1 MGRSIAQRDTFQ
13 HLLHL
18 ADSILSRGSGKWAAG
33 PPSSCQLLKCWPHNV
48 SCEIPKLGS
57 QKVLPSLFLG
67 SSLWYFHFPVS
78 HRPFHV
84 SALWPG
90 PPRSGGRQGKGE
102 VTQMQANSMYIWR
115 GGRYH
120 QYICKVVPNFT
131 IRKVTFGALRKYS
144 LQHSPPWA
152 VSHLPYKYLV
162 SLGCCSV
169 VLLMKY
175 VVENIQTTWRF
186 RY

>member
-1 MGRSIAQRDTFQ
+1 MGQSIAQRDTFQ

-18 ADSILSRGSGKWAAG
+18 ADSILIRGSGKWAAG

-48 SCEIPKLGS
+48 SCEIPKLRS

-67 SSLWYFHFPVS
+67 SSLWYFLPCL
-78 HRPFHV
+78 PQT
-84 SALWPG
+84 L
-90 PPRSGGRQGKGE
+90 PRVCTLTWTSQKWRRQGKGE

-115 GGRYH
+115 GGRYR
-120 QYICKVVPNFT
+120 QYMCKVVPNFT
-131 IRKVTFGALRKYS
+131 IRKVTFRALRKYS

-175 VVENIQTTWRF
+175 VVGNIQTTWRF
-186 RY
+186 RD